1 MSKIVNI
8 SICNR
13 GVNCCSKYFDH
24 GLFQVLV
31 TQKDGQVNQVSVILS
46 KQIYCQS
53 LLIKLFFQ
61 LSLKTSVFSLHGI
74 LRMKAI
80 WIEKFNI
87 QTVERFRSLALRET
101 VQMWSFLF
109 WSVLFRVWSEQE
121 IDRVSLHIQSKYGEN
136 GTEKGPFLV
145 AFRAVFSTFIVN
157 FEKVFTYSDIVFLY
171 KKISQIFRDG
181 KLLLE
186 KVF

>member
-1 MSKIVNI
+1 MSKIVSI

-13 GVNCCSKYFDH
+13 GVNYCSKYFDH

-46 KQIYCQS
+46 EQIYCQS

-121 IDRVSLHIQSKYGEN
+121 IDRKRNRKRS
-136 GTEKGPFLV
+136 
-145 AFRAVFSTFIVN
+145 VFGHFSSSFQ
-157 FEKVFTYSDIVFLY
+157 YLY
-171 KKISQIFRDG
+171 C
-181 KLLLE
+181 
-186 KVF
+186 